1 MFPKLDPLPS
11 DADYQRER
19 SNVEAL
25 RRRGILS
32 DAQAQEA
39 KAKLED
45 ERRTKNKCW
54 VLMQLFNLIISGV
67 RWLFP
72 YDGPEE
78 NAAFA
83 LVVAALFI
91 CISAVND
98 VPTCIAS
105 IFVGVALVYAQ
116 SRKVHVCEAVSSALV
131 GLVWICAA
139 YIDATRSSAA
149 K

>member
-1 MFPKLDPLPS
+1 
-11 DADYQRER
+11 
-19 SNVEAL
+19 
-25 RRRGILS
+25 
-32 DAQAQEA
+32 
-39 KAKLED
+39 
-45 ERRTKNKCW
+45 
-54 VLMQLFNLIISGV
+54 MQLFNLIISGV

-98 VPTCIAS
+98 VPLIDLAVHTCIAS